1 MKSKISALIFS
12 INEYELVKPKVELLY
27 PYVDEIVIIDSS
39 TDKNQKKLMK
49 NLSKKYKKV
58 KVVWLPPIGIADFYY
73 KIGINECKYD
83 WIFQLDADDFPS
95 KKLLRDLRKLINDK
109 YDAYKIYRK
118 YRNKESREFL
128 FRLIKKDVAYPTG
141 LIHWVMASSS
151 KNYIELNPRKYFIE
165 SDRRE
170 SLGDFFGKSIKY
182 SRVESFQLPTKLL
195 YASKL
200 PKIRIEVHTTDYIKY
215 YRLFSETSKIN
226 YLSLLL
232 SYLFYLMML
241 VFYFLFLRKEKSLL
255 MKYIIYTLYFFIQ
268 HPFKNLYISKK
279 IYEKGFYELFE
290 LDSKE
295 KILKNA
301 RKLNFGN
308 VGIKNFEKLLEYKF
322 KEVYIFE
329 KLMKNF
335 KNRKSKQK

>member
-73 KIGINECKYD
+73 KIGISECKYD
-83 WIFQLDADDFPS
+83 WILQLDSDDFPN
-95 KKLLRDLRKLINDK
+95 KRLLKDLKKLINDK
-109 YDAYKIYRK
+109 YDAYKILQGSY
-118 YRNKESREFL
+118 F
-128 FRLIKKDVAYPTG
+128 FRLFKKGVANPLG
-141 LIHWVMASSS
+141 VIHWLISI
-151 KNYIELNPRKYFIE
+151 KTRNYKELDCKRYFIE
-165 SDRRE
+165 IKRRE
-170 SLGDFFGKSIKY
+170 TLKEVFEKY
-182 SRVESFQLPTKLL
+182 LIRYTKIESFQLPAKLL
-195 YASKL
+195 YVSDIPFRK
-200 PKIRIEVHTTDYIKY
+200 IEVHTPDKFKY
-215 YRLFSETSKIN
+215 YRLFSKTSRYN
-226 YLSLLL
+226 YVIFFISFLV
-232 SYLFYLMML
+232 YLAML
-241 VFYFLFLRKEKSLL
+241 ELYMIFFVKSKSIW
-255 MKYIIYTLYFFIQ
+255 MRYPIYVYYFFIQ

-308 VGIKNFEKLLEYKF
+308 VGIKNFEKLLEYKLREEF
-322 KEVYIFE
+322 MRE
-329 KLMKNF
+329 KKNSF
-335 KNRKSKQK
+335 I